1 MRGRLLVCACG
12 AALCTSL
19 ASSAPALART
29 RTTNM
34 PAIFTVKVTLTDRS
48 IAMTPNH
55 AVRGST
61 VTFILVNR
69 GKKRHTFVFGA
80 GKRRIGS
87 QGFTRTLAP
96 NGQSTVV
103 MYLDFRGVLKCE
115 LGVPRSRTSIARGSF
130 RVT

>member
-19 ASSAPALART
+19 AFSAPALG
-29 RTTNM
+29 TTNM

-80 GKRRIGS
+80 GKRRVGS